1 LDTVMAGVRVSETLL
16 AGVVVLVVELAVVAL
31 AAREGDWE
39 LRCGLLG
46 W

>member
-1 LDTVMAGVRVSETLL
+1 MAGVRVSETLL
-16 AGVVVLVVELAVVAL
+16 AVVVMVLAVVAL

-39 LRCGLLG
+39 LRCGPLG